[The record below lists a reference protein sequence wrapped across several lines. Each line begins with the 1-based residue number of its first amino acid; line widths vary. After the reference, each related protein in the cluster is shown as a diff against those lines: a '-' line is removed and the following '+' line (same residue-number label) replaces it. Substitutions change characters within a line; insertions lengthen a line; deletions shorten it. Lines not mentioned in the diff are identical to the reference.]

1 MLSDQQSLT
10 WSGGAV
16 LRDVIEEAT
25 KFCAND
31 GKEFV
36 LIDSQTQDAQGF
48 PVARYAS
55 ATVKFKCE

>member
-25 KFCAND
+25 KFCAKD

-36 LIDSQTQDAQGF
+36 LIDSQLPDMHLQQ
-48 PVARYAS
+48 
-55 ATVKFKCE
+55 